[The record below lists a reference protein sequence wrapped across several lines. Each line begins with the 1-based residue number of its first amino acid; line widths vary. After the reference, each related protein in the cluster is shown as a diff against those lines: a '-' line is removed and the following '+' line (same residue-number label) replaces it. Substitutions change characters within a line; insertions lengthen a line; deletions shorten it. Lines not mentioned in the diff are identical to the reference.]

1 MADTFDRAGCLIDG
15 EWFVPAGPVIEV
27 IDPFTES
34 VMGEVVDTGSEVV
47 DVAVRSAAAAH
58 PAWRRTDVAERAELL
73 DRAAD
78 LLTRDGAAIA
88 ALVSREMGMP
98 ISLAEVTQAQL
109 PADVLR
115 ATARTARNFPWSQD
129 IDGATLVRRGSGV
142 VGAITPWNMPVHQI
156 VAKVSAALAAGSTV
170 VLKASEMTPYDA
182 NALAA
187 LFLEAGLPAGVF
199 NVVTGT
205 GAATG
210 AALAAHPGLAHVS
223 FTGSVVAGRTV
234 AALAAQTLTRCTL
247 ELGGKSPAVVLPDA
261 DLETALTG
269 VVTSG
274 LVNSGQACNATT
286 RLLIPEHLAADSV
299 DIIEDAVAQQV
310 LGNPAD
316 PRTRQG
322 PLVSARQR
330 ERVLDH
336 IGDAV
341 AAGGHLL
348 TGTGKPSEAS
358 PTGYFVD
365 PTVITGLP
373 ENARAI
379 REEIFGPV
387 IAVQIYADV
396 DDAVRIA
403 NDCAYGLSAEVWSG
417 DVERARAV
425 AGRLDVGQ
433 VKINGVRTR
442 NRPTVPF
449 GGVKNSGYGRELG
462 HLGIE
467 EFTDVTAVM
476 S

>member
-15 EWFVPAGPVIEV
+15 EWFVPSGPVHEV
-27 IDPFTES
+27 IDPYSETA
-34 VMGEVVDTGSEVV
+34 VGQVVDAGPQIV
-47 DVAVRSAAAAH
+47 DDAVRSAAAAH
-58 PAWRRTDVAERAELL
+58 PGWRTTDVTERAALL
-73 DRAAD
+73 ERTAD
-78 LLTRDGAAIA
+78 LLTRDGETIA
-88 ALVSREMGMP
+88 KVVSREMGMP
-98 ISLAEVTQAQL
+98 ISLARITQAQL

-115 ATARTARNFPWSQD
+115 ATARTAREFPWSHE

-142 VGAITPWNMPVHQI
+142 VAAVTPWNMPVHQI

-187 LFLEAGLPAGVF
+187 LFLEAGCPPGVF

-205 GAATG
+205 GAVTG
-210 AALAAHPGLAHVS
+210 AALAAHPQLAHVS
-223 FTGSVVAGRTV
+223 FTGSVAAGRTV
-234 AALAAQTLTRCTL
+234 ASLAAQMLTRCTL
-247 ELGGKSPAVVLPDA
+247 ELGGKSPALVLPDA
-261 DLETALTG
+261 DLETALAG
-269 VVTSG
+269 VVASG

-286 RLLIPEHLAADSV
+286 RLLLPEALAADAD
-299 DIIEDAVAQQV
+299 DILTAAVTQHR
-310 LGNPAD
+310 LGDPAD
-316 PRTRQG
+316 PDTRQG

-330 ERVLDH
+330 DRVLDY

-348 TGTGKPSEAS
+348 TGTGKPSETS
-358 PTGYFVD
+358 STGFFVD
-365 PTVITGLP
+365 PTIVTGLP
-373 ENARAI
+373 EDARAI

-387 IAVQIYADV
+387 IAVQTYTDV

-403 NDCAYGLSAEVWSG
+403 NDCAYGLSAEVWSA
-417 DVERARAV
+417 DLDRARAV

-449 GGVKNSGYGRELG
+449 GGVKDSGYGRELG

-467 EFTDVTAVM
+467 EFTDLTAVM

>member
-1 MADTFDRAGCLIDG
+1 MADLLGRAGCLIDG

-27 IDPFTES
+27 IDPFTET
-34 VMGEVVDTGSEVV
+34 VMGDVVDAGAEVVD
-47 DVAVRSAAAAH
+47 DAVRSAAAAH
-58 PAWRRTDVAERAELL
+58 PAWRSTDVAERAELL

-98 ISLAEVTQAQL
+98 ISLAQVTQAQL

-115 ATARTARNFPWSQD
+115 ATARTARAFPWSQD

-182 NALAA
+182 NALARI
-187 LFLEAGLPAGVF
+187 FLEAGLPAGVF

-205 GAATG
+205 GTHTG
-210 AALAAHPGLAHVS
+210 AALAAHPDLAHVS
-223 FTGSVVAGRTV
+223 FTGSVTAGRAVAG
-234 AALAAQTLTRCTL
+234 LAAAALTRCTL

-261 DLETALTG
+261 DLPTALAG
-269 VVTSG
+269 SVSSG

-286 RLLIPEHLAADSV
+286 RLLIPESLAADATG
-299 DIIEDAVAQQV
+299 ILAEAVTHHP
-310 LGNPAD
+310 LGDPAD
-316 PRTRQG
+316 PSTRQG

-330 ERVLDH
+330 DRVLDY
-336 IGDAV
+336 IADAV

-348 TGTGKPSEAS
+348 TGTGKPSDAV
-358 PTGYFVD
+358 PTGFFVD
-365 PTVITGLP
+365 PTIVTGLP
-373 ENARAI
+373 EDARAV

-387 IAVQIYADV
+387 IAVQTYTDV

-417 DVERARAV
+417 DVGHARAV

-449 GGVKNSGYGRELG
+449 GGVKDSGYGRELG